1 MSRLSKWFLFLPAAV
16 MVLSATV
23 CWAAPFPERGV
34 KIIVPFSPGASTD
47 IVTRLLAERL
57 SAFWNQPVIVENK
70 VGAGSI
76 VGADFVAKSPPDGYT
91 ILMGSEALSL
101 LPSVQE
107 LPFDWRTDLKRVS
120 LAATVPILLVAT
132 AKRSD
137 IGSLGDLVRV
147 AKANKGKLNYGS
159 PGNATVQHL
168 ATELFARSV
177 GIEMTHVPFKGAG
190 PALTDLIAG
199 HIDIMF
205 GAEPSAKGHVN
216 AGRLKA
222 LAVLGPQ
229 RLAGMPNVPTAAEAG
244 YPFEESFWFGLM
256 VPGRTPPDVVQ
267 QISSVAVRA
276 LKEPELRKRM
286 TDGGLTV
293 VGNSSEEFESFFRG
307 QFDKWAKTVG
317 SMKIKLQ

>member
-1 MSRLSKWFLFLPAAV
+1 MSRLSKWIRLPVAAATA
-16 MVLSATV
+16 LSVAV
-23 CWAAPFPERGV
+23 CWAAFPERGARIV
-34 KIIVPFSPGASTD
+34 VPFSPGASTD
-47 IVTRLLAERL
+47 IVARLLAERFTAL
-57 SAFWNQPVIVENK
+57 WNQPVIVENR
-70 VGAGSI
+70 VGAGGI
-76 VGADFVAKSPPDGYT
+76 IGADFVAKSAPDGYT
-91 ILMGSEALSL
+91 MLMGSEAISL
-101 LPSVQE
+101 LPSVQD

-132 AKRSD
+132 AKRND
-137 IGSLGDLVRV
+137 IGSLAELVRV
-147 AKANKGKLNYGS
+147 AKANQGKLNYGT
-159 PGNATVQHL
+159 PGKATVQHL

-177 GIEMTHVPFKGAG
+177 GIELTHVPFKGAG

-222 LAVLGPQ
+222 LAVLSSR

-244 YPFEESFWFGLM
+244 YPFEEFFWFGLM
-256 VPGRTPPDVVQ
+256 VPGKTPPEVVQ
-267 QISSVAVRA
+267 QISSAAVRV

-286 TDGGLTV
+286 TGSGLTA
-293 VGNSSEEFESFFRG
+293 VGNSPEEFESFFRG
-307 QFDKWAKTVG
+307 QFEKWAKTVG